1 MIYIFHSRF
10 IRVEEQAMSK
20 ILLDPQEEYIILPV
34 RVVEKLV
41 RYALTLCQDRCPT
54 ERDPETCIYL
64 VKLCKL
70 LGLGGPPCLEEYE
83 NFSPM
88 TFRTVIKDIERKYG
102 MRIEEFLRRM
112 RSRGPRS
119 LEENT
124 DLMEAE
130 FALGVMKAMSKK
142 VHIYVVK
149 GSEVRIS
156 IEKETKGHGT

>member
-1 MIYIFHSRF
+1 
-10 IRVEEQAMSK
+10 MSK